1 MFEKVIQKVS
11 FPDLE
16 KQIMALWKEENTFQ
30 QSLDLRAGRPRFVF
44 YEGPPTA
51 NGKPAT
57 HHILARAFKDLFPR
71 YKTMKGFY
79 VERIAGWDTHGLPV
93 EIEVEKKLGISGKFD
108 IENEIGVERFNR
120 LCRESVHEYVSDWV
134 AFSERMAFWL
144 DYGAAY
150 WTLSSEYIQSVWWAI
165 SEMWKQGLVYKG
177 FRVAPYCPRC
187 ATPLS
192 SHELAQGYRDNVPD
206 PSVFVR
212 FRLKQQPRTS
222 ILAWTTTPW
231 TLPGNVALAV
241 DNDIDYVKVRQG
253 SGPPR
258 THGEASEFVGPS
270 DEFLIL
276 AEARLG
282 VLDGAYDVVERMQGR
297 DLVGLDYEPVFPY
310 SIPQEGRAHYV
321 VDADFVSTEE
331 GTGVVHTSALY
342 GVDDL
347 RLCQEKGIPF
357 RHTVGLDG
365 KFLPFVEKFAGLH
378 VKEADPLIMDDL
390 KARGLLYKAG
400 TILHTYPEC
409 WRCKTPLIY
418 YALDSWYVR
427 TTERKDELIA
437 NNAATNWVP
446 AHVKTGRMGDWLE
459 NNVDW
464 AISRSRYWGTPIPIW
479 VCEACEERRCI
490 SSAAELGLPDDT
502 DLHRPYI
509 DEVTIPCPTCGG
521 VMRRIP
527 EVLDC
532 WFDSGAMPFAQR
544 GYPRH
549 GQKEFEETFPADFI
563 SEAMDQTRG
572 WFYSLLAISTLLFK
586 KNSYRN
592 VICLG
597 LVVDPKG
604 KKASKSRGNVL
615 DPNYLFDNFGSDAVR
630 WYFYT
635 STQVGENYR
644 TGVDTLRET
653 VQQFFIPFWNCY
665 SFFVTYARLDNFDPS
680 QPAVPV
686 GERHVLDRWLLSR
699 LSGLVAAVTTG
710 LDRYDAN
717 EPGRRIQRFV
727 DELSNWYVRRSRRRF
742 WKSQS
747 DRDKLAAYQTLYETL
762 TTLCQLMAPFV
773 PFMAD
778 AVYRNLVDGKSVHL
792 SDFPQPQ
799 AYHDPEVESAMTLA
813 RQAVEGGLAARDA
826 ARIRV
831 RQPLAACALPGEP
844 LPEEIAAIVRDEL
857 NVKQLTFGAPEVRL
871 DTEITEDLR
880 LEGLAREV
888 VRVIQD
894 RRKKL
899 GLNVEDR
906 IHTCYVADGMLVRA
920 MERHADYIKTETLSL
935 TLEPGRDDCEGE
947 QLMLEGEQI
956 WIGLKRS

>member
-1 MFEKVIQKVS
+1 MFNKVDQKVS
-11 FPDLE
+11 FPELE
-16 KQIMALWKEENTFQ
+16 KQLMARWKEEGTFQ
-30 QSLDLRAGRPRFVF
+30 KSLELRAGRPRFVF

-79 VERIAGWDTHGLPV
+79 VERKAGWDTHGLPV
-93 EIEVEKKLGISGKFD
+93 EIEVEKKLGISGKLD
-108 IENEIGVERFNR
+108 IENEIGIERFNE
-120 LCRESVHEYVSDWV
+120 LCRASVHEYVSDWV

-144 DYGAAY
+144 DYDNAY
-150 WTLSSEYIQSVWWAI
+150 WTLTSDYVQSVWWAL

-177 FRVAPYCPRC
+177 FRVAPYCSRC

-212 FRLKQQPRTS
+212 FKLKSDPNTA

-241 DNDIDYVKVRQG
+241 DNAIDYIKVKDG
-253 SGPPR
+253 
-258 THGEASEFVGPS
+258 
-270 DEFLIL
+270 DDFLIL
-276 AEARLG
+276 AESRLE
-282 VLDGAYDVVERMQGR
+282 VLNESPEVVDRMKGS
-297 DLVGLDYEPVFPY
+297 DLVGLDYEPLFPY
-310 SIPQEGRAHYV
+310 SVTGEGRAHYV

-365 KFLPFVEKFAGLH
+365 KFLPYVEKFAGLH
-378 VKEADPLIMDDL
+378 VKEADPVILDDL
-390 KARGLLYKAG
+390 KARGLLYKSD

-409 WRCKTPLIY
+409 WRCRTPLIY

-427 TTERKDELIA
+427 TTEHKAELIA

-464 AISRSRYWGTPIPIW
+464 AISRSRYWGTPLPFW
-479 VCEACEERRCI
+479 VCDKCSEQRCV
-490 SSAAELGLPDDT
+490 SSADELGLKEDA
-502 DLHRPYI
+502 DLHRPFI
-509 DEVTIPCPTCGG
+509 DSVTLPCKKCDG
-521 VMRRIP
+521 VMRRVP

-544 GYPRH
+544 GYPQH
-549 GQKEFEETFPADFI
+549 GKQEFEQTFPADFI

-586 KNSYRN
+586 QNAYRN

-615 DPNYLFDNFGSDAVR
+615 DPNYLFDTFGSDAVR

-644 TGVDTLRET
+644 TGDAALRET
-653 VQQFFIPFWNCY
+653 VQQLFIPLWNCY
-665 SFFVTYARLDNFDPS
+665 SFFVTYARLDGFDPS
-680 QPAVPV
+680 QPAVSV
-686 GERHVLDRWLLSR
+686 AERHVLDRWLLSK
-699 LSGLVAAVTTG
+699 LSGLVAAVSSG
-710 LDRYDAN
+710 LDSYDAN
-717 EPGRRIQRFV
+717 EPARRIQRFV
-727 DELSNWYVRRSRRRF
+727 DDLSNWYIRRSRRRF

-747 DRDKLAAYQTLYETL
+747 DSDKLAAYQTLYEALRTV
-762 TTLCQLMAPFV
+762 CQLMAPFA
-773 PFMAD
+773 PFTSD
-778 AVYRNLVDGKSVHL
+778 AIYRNLSNDESVHL
-792 SDFPQPQ
+792 SDFPEPPPYQDAQ
-799 AYHDPEVESAMTLA
+799 VEADMARA
-813 RQAVEGGLAARDA
+813 RQAVEAGLSARDS
-826 ARIRV
+826 ARLKV
-831 RQPLAACALPGEP
+831 RQPLASIALPGDP
-844 LPEEIAAIVRDEL
+844 LPEDIAAIVREEL
-857 NVKQLTFGAPEVRL
+857 NVKGLVFEAPEVKL
-871 DTEITEDLR
+871 NTEITEELR

-888 VRVIQD
+888 VRAIQD

-906 IHTCYVADGMLVRA
+906 IDTRYEADGMLVRA
-920 MERHADYIKTETLSL
+920 VQRHGDYIKSETLSKS
-935 TLEPGRDDCEGE
+935 LEQGRADDFNGE

-956 WIGLKRS
+956 WIGLKRN

>member
-1 MFEKVIQKVS
+1 
-11 FPDLE
+11 
-16 KQIMALWKEENTFQ
+16 
-30 QSLDLRAGRPRFVF
+30 
-44 YEGPPTA
+44 
-51 NGKPAT
+51 
-57 HHILARAFKDLFPR
+57 
-71 YKTMKGFY
+71 
-79 VERIAGWDTHGLPV
+79 
-93 EIEVEKKLGISGKFD
+93 
-108 IENEIGVERFNR
+108 
-120 LCRESVHEYVSDWV
+120 
-134 AFSERMAFWL
+134 MAFWQ
-144 DYGAAY
+144 DYDNAY
-150 WTLSSEYIQSVWWAI
+150 WTLTSDYIQSVWWAL

-206 PSVFVR
+206 PSVFIR
-212 FRLKQQPRTS
+212 FRLKSDPKTS

-241 DNDIDYVKVRQG
+241 GPDVDYVKVRQG
-253 SGPPR
+253 
-258 THGEASEFVGPS
+258 

-276 AEARLG
+276 AQARLV
-282 VLDGAYDVVERMQGR
+282 VLDGEYEIVERMKGK
-297 DLVGLDYEPVFPY
+297 DLVGLDYQPLYPY
-310 SIPQEGRAHYV
+310 SIPAEGRAHYV

-365 KFLPFVEKFAGLH
+365 KFLPYVEQFAGLH
-378 VKEADPLIMDDL
+378 VKEANPLIEDDL

-427 TTERKDELIA
+427 TTERKSELIA
-437 NNAATNWVP
+437 NNNATNWVP
-446 AHVKTGRMGDWLE
+446 AHIKTGRMGDWLE

-479 VCEACEERRCI
+479 ICERCEERRI
-490 SSAAELGLPDDT
+490 VSSAAELGLADDA

-509 DEVTIPCPTCGG
+509 DAVTLPCEKCGG
-521 VMRRIP
+521 TMKRIP
-527 EVLDC
+527 EVLDA
-532 WFDSGAMPFAQR
+532 WFDSGSMPFAQR
-544 GYPRH
+544 GYPRE
-549 GQKEFEETFPADFI
+549 GKKEFEETFPADFI
-563 SEAMDQTRG
+563 SEAVDQTRG

-586 KNSYRN
+586 QNAYRN

-644 TGVDTLRET
+644 TGDAALRET
-653 VQQFFIPFWNCY
+653 VQQFFIPLWNCY
-665 SFFVTYARLDNFDPS
+665 SFLVTYARLDNFDPN
-680 QPAVPV
+680 QEQVPV

-699 LSGLVAAVTTG
+699 LSDLVETVTTG

-717 EPGRRIQRFV
+717 EPARRIQRFV

-762 TTLCQLMAPFV
+762 TTVSRLMAPFV

-778 AVYRNLVDGKSVHL
+778 AMYRNLSNGNSVHL
-792 SDFPQPQ
+792 SDFPQALQ
-799 AYHDPEVESAMTLA
+799 WLDPEVEANMARA
-813 RQAVEGGLAARDA
+813 RQAVEAGLAARDSV
-826 ARIRV
+826 RIRV
-831 RQPLAACALPGEP
+831 RQPLASIALPGEP
-844 LPEEIAAIVRDEL
+844 LPEEIATIVRDEL
-857 NVKQLTFGAPEVRL
+857 NVKSITFGAPEVTL
-871 DTEITEDLR
+871 DTEITEELR

-888 VRVIQD
+888 VRLIQD
-894 RRKKL
+894 RRKKA

-906 IHTCYVADGMLVRA
+906 IHTCFEADGLLGRA
-920 MERHADYIKTETLSL
+920 IEKHVDYIKNETLSV
-935 TLEPGRDDCEGE
+935 TMDHGKGDCEGE
-947 QLMLEGEQI
+947 QLLLEGEQI
-956 WIGLKRS
+956 WIGLRRS

>member
-1 MFEKVIQKVS
+1 MFEKVDQKVS

-16 KQIMALWKEENTFQ
+16 KQLMARWKDEGTFQ
-30 QSLDLRAGRPRFVF
+30 KSLELRAGRPRFVF

-79 VERIAGWDTHGLPV
+79 VERKAGWDTHGLPV
-93 EIEVEKKLGISGKFD
+93 EIEIEKKLGISGKFD
-108 IENEIGVERFNR
+108 IENEIGVERFNQ
-120 LCRESVHEYVSDWV
+120 LCRESVYEYVSDWV
-134 AFSERMAFWL
+134 AFSERMAFWQ
-144 DYGAAY
+144 DYDNAY
-150 WTLSSEYIQSVWWAI
+150 WTLTSGYIQSVWWAI

-187 ATPLS
+187 STPLS

-212 FRLKQQPRTS
+212 FRLKKDPKTS

-241 DNDIDYVKVRQG
+241 DNWIDYVKVRQL
-253 SGPPR
+253 
-258 THGEASEFVGPS
+258 
-270 DEFLIL
+270 DENLIL
-276 AEARLG
+276 AEARLS
-282 VLDGAYDVVERMQGR
+282 VLDGDYEVIDRFKGSE
-297 DLVGLDYEPVFPY
+297 LVGLDYEPLFPY
-310 SIPQEGRAHYV
+310 SIPAEGRAHYV
-321 VDADFVSTEE
+321 VDADFVSTDE

-347 RLCQEKGIPF
+347 RLCQEKSIPF

-365 KFLPFVEKFAGLH
+365 KFLPYVDKVAGLH
-378 VKEADPLIMDDL
+378 VKEADPLILDDL
-390 KARGLLYKAG
+390 KSRGLLYKAG

-427 TTERKDELIA
+427 TTERKAELIA

-446 AHVKTGRMGDWLE
+446 AHIKTGRMGDWLE

-479 VCEACEERRCI
+479 VCYQCEEQRCV
-490 SSAAELGLPDDT
+490 STAAELGLDEKA

-509 DEVTIPCPTCGG
+509 DAVTLPCQKCGG

-527 EVLDC
+527 EVLDA

-544 GYPRH
+544 GYPRE
-549 GQKEFEETFPADFI
+549 GEQQFKETFPADFI

-586 KNSYRN
+586 QNAYRN

-615 DPNYLFDNFGSDAVR
+615 DPNYLFDTFGSDAVR
-630 WYFYT
+630 WFFYT

-644 TGVDTLRET
+644 TSDAALKET
-653 VQQFFIPFWNCY
+653 VQQFFIPLWNCY
-665 SFFVTYARLDNFDPS
+665 SFFVTYARLDRFDTS
-680 QPAVPV
+680 QPQVPV
-686 GERHVLDRWLLSR
+686 AERHVLDRWLLSR
-699 LSGLVAAVTTG
+699 LSGLTESVSGG
-710 LDRYDAN
+710 LDRYDAI
-717 EPGRRIQRFV
+717 EPARRIQRFV
-727 DELSNWYVRRSRRRF
+727 DDLSNWYVRRSRRRF
-742 WKSQS
+742 WKSQA
-747 DRDKLAAYQTLYETL
+747 DRDKLAAYQTLFETL
-762 TTLCQLMAPFV
+762 TTLCRLMAPFV

-778 AVYRNLVDGKSVHL
+778 AMYRNLSEGKSVHL
-792 SDFPQPQ
+792 SDFPEPSL
-799 AYHDPEVESAMTLA
+799 AHDPAVEASMALA
-813 RQAVEGGLAARDA
+813 RQAVEAGLAARDA
-826 ARIRV
+826 ARLKV
-831 RQPLAACALPGEP
+831 RQPLASFALPGDP
-844 LPEEIAAIVRDEL
+844 LPEEVAAIVREEL
-857 NVKQLTFGAPEVRL
+857 NVKRLIFGAPEVKL
-871 DTEITEDLR
+871 DTEITEELR

-888 VRVIQD
+888 VRGIQD

-906 IHTCYVADGMLVRA
+906 IHARYEADGMLMRA
-920 MERHADYIKTETLSL
+920 IQKHADYIKNETLSL
-935 TLEPGRDDCEGE
+935 TLEHGRAEDFNGE

-956 WIGLKRS
+956 WIGLKPA

>member
-1 MFEKVIQKVS
+1 MFDKVDQKVS
-11 FPDLE
+11 FPELE
-16 KQIMALWKEENTFQ
+16 KRLMARWKEEGTYQ
-30 QSLDLRAGRPRFVF
+30 KSLELRAGKPRFVF

-79 VERIAGWDTHGLPV
+79 VERKAGWDTHGLPV

-108 IENEIGVERFNR
+108 IENEIGIERFNE
-120 LCRESVHEYVSDWV
+120 LCRASVHEYVSDWV
-134 AFSERMAFWL
+134 AFSERMAFWQ
-144 DYGAAY
+144 DYDNAY
-150 WTLSSEYIQSVWWAI
+150 WTLTSDYIQSVWWAL
-165 SEMWKQGLVYKG
+165 SEMWRQGLVYKG
-177 FRVAPYCPRC
+177 FRVAPYCSRC

-212 FRLKQQPRTS
+212 FKLKSDPNTA

-241 DNDIDYVKVRQG
+241 DNDIDYIKVKDGQ
-253 SGPPR
+253 
-258 THGEASEFVGPS
+258 
-270 DEFLIL
+270 DDFLIL
-276 AEARLG
+276 AESRLE
-282 VLDGAYDVVERMQGR
+282 VLKESPEVVDRMKGS
-297 DLVGLDYEPVFPY
+297 DLVGLDYEPLFPY
-310 SIPQEGRAHYV
+310 SIPSQGRAHYV

-357 RHTVGLDG
+357 SHTVGLDG
-365 KFLPFVEKFAGLH
+365 KFLPYVEKFAGLH
-378 VKEADPLIMDDL
+378 VKEADPVILDDL
-390 KARGLLYKAG
+390 TARGLMYKSE

-427 TTERKDELIA
+427 TTERKAELIA

-464 AISRSRYWGTPIPIW
+464 AISRSRYWGTPLPFW
-479 VCEACEERRCI
+479 VCDKCSEQRCV
-490 SSAAELGLPDDT
+490 SSADELGLKEDT
-502 DLHRPYI
+502 DLHRPFI
-509 DEVTIPCPTCGG
+509 DSVTLPCQKCDG
-521 VMRRIP
+521 VMRRVP

-544 GYPRH
+544 GYPRQ
-549 GQKEFEETFPADFI
+549 GKQEFEQTFPADFI

-586 KNSYRN
+586 QNAYRN

-615 DPNYLFDNFGSDAVR
+615 DPNYLFDTFGSDAVR

-644 TGVDTLRET
+644 TGDAALRET
-653 VQQFFIPFWNCY
+653 VQQLFIPLWNCY
-665 SFFVTYARLDNFDPS
+665 SFFVTYARLDGFDPS

-686 GERHVLDRWLLSR
+686 AERHVLDRWLLSK
-699 LSGLVAAVTTG
+699 LSGLVAAVSSG
-710 LDRYDAN
+710 LDSYDAN
-717 EPGRRIQRFV
+717 EPARRIQRFV
-727 DELSNWYVRRSRRRF
+727 DDLSNWYIRRSRRRF

-747 DRDKLAAYQTLYETL
+747 DSDKLAAYQTLYEALRTV
-762 TTLCQLMAPFV
+762 CQLMAPFA
-773 PFMAD
+773 PFTSD
-778 AVYRNLVDGKSVHL
+778 AIYRNLSNDESVHL
-792 SDFPQPQ
+792 SDFPEPEPYQ
-799 AYHDPEVESAMTLA
+799 DPPVEADMARA
-813 RQAVEGGLAARDA
+813 RQAVEAGLSARDS
-826 ARIRV
+826 ARLKV
-831 RQPLAACALPGEP
+831 RQPLASIALPGDP
-844 LPEEIAAIVRDEL
+844 LPEDIAAIVREEL
-857 NVKQLTFGAPEVRL
+857 NVKGLVFGAPEVKL
-871 DTEITEDLR
+871 NTEITEELR

-888 VRVIQD
+888 VRAIQD

-906 IHTCYVADGMLVRA
+906 IDTRYEADGMLVRA
-920 MERHADYIKTETLSL
+920 VQRHGDYIKSETLSKS
-935 TLEPGRDDCEGE
+935 LEQGRADDFNGE
-947 QLMLEGEQI
+947 QMMLEGEQI
-956 WIGLKRS
+956 WIGLKRN

>member
-1 MFEKVIQKVS
+1 MFEKVDQKVS
-11 FPDLE
+11 FPELE
-16 KQIMALWKEENTFQ
+16 KQLMARWKEEGTFQ
-30 QSLDLRAGRPRFVF
+30 KSLELRAGRPRFVF

-51 NGKPAT
+51 NGQPAT

-79 VERIAGWDTHGLPV
+79 VERKAGWDTHGLPV
-93 EIEVEKKLGISGKFD
+93 EIEVEKKLGISGKFE
-108 IENEIGVERFNR
+108 IENEIGIERFNE
-120 LCRESVHEYVSDWV
+120 LCRTSVFEYVSDWV
-134 AFSERMAFWL
+134 AFSERMAFWQ
-144 DYGAAY
+144 DYDNAY
-150 WTLSSEYIQSVWWAI
+150 WTLTSDYIQSVWWAL

-212 FRLKQQPRTS
+212 FRLKKDPDTS

-241 DNDIDYVKVRQG
+241 DNWIDYVKVRQG
-253 SGPPR
+253 
-258 THGEASEFVGPS
+258 
-270 DEFLIL
+270 DENLIL
-276 AEARLG
+276 AEARLS
-282 VLDGAYDVVERMQGR
+282 VLDGEYELLDRFKGSQ
-297 DLVGLDYEPVFPY
+297 LVGLDYEPLFPY
-310 SIPQEGRAHYV
+310 SIPSEGRAHYV

-365 KFLPFVEKFAGLH
+365 KFLPFVDKFAGLH

-418 YALDSWYVR
+418 YALDSWYIR
-427 TTERKDELIA
+427 TTERKAELIA

-446 AHVKTGRMGDWLE
+446 AHIKTGRMGDWLE

-479 VCEACEERRCI
+479 VCDQCEEQRCV
-490 SSAAELGLPDDT
+490 SSAGELGLNEDA

-509 DEVTIPCPTCGG
+509 DSVTLPCQKCGG

-527 EVLDC
+527 EVLDA

-544 GYPRH
+544 GYPLK
-549 GQKEFEETFPADFI
+549 GEEEFKQTFPADFI

-586 KNSYRN
+586 QNAYRN

-615 DPNYLFDNFGSDAVR
+615 DPNYLFDTFGSDAVR

-644 TGVDTLRET
+644 TGDAALRET
-653 VQQFFIPFWNCY
+653 TQQFFIPLWNCY
-665 SFFVTYARLDNFDPS
+665 SFFVTYARLDNFDPA
-680 QPAVPV
+680 QPQVPV

-699 LSGLVAAVTTG
+699 LSGLTESVSDG
-710 LDRYDAN
+710 LDRYDAI
-717 EPGRRIQRFV
+717 EPARRIQRFV
-727 DELSNWYVRRSRRRF
+727 DDLSNWYIRRSRRRF

-747 DRDKLAAYQTLYETL
+747 DKDKLAAYQTLFEAL
-762 TTLCQLMAPFV
+762 TTLCRLMAPFV

-778 AVYRNLVDGKSVHL
+778 AMYRNLSQGQSVHL
-792 SDFPQPQ
+792 SDFPEPSP
-799 AYHDPEVESAMTLA
+799 ARDPAVEAGMALS
-813 RQAVEGGLAARDA
+813 RQAVEAGLAARDA
-826 ARIRV
+826 ARIKV
-831 RQPLAACALPGEP
+831 RQPLASVSLPGDP
-844 LPEEIAAIVRDEL
+844 LPEEVAAIVRDEL
-857 NVKQLTFGAPEVRL
+857 NVKRLIFGAPEVKL
-871 DTEITEDLR
+871 DTEITEELR

-888 VRVIQD
+888 VRLIQD

-906 IHTCYVADGMLVRA
+906 IHTRYEADGMLVRA
-920 MERHADYIKTETLSL
+920 MQKHADYIRNETLSV
-935 TLEPGRDDCEGE
+935 TLEHGRSDEFNGE
-947 QLMLEGEQI
+947 QQMLEGEQI
-956 WIGLKRS
+956 WIGLKQA